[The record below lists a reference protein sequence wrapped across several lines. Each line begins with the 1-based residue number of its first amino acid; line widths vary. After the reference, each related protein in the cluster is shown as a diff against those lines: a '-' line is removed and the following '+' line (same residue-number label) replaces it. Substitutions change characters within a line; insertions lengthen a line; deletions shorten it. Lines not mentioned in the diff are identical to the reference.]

1 MHILDVEIKKQENA
15 KSAGLTWLKE
25 FDFEITIRTT
35 SERSFQMSELPLPPV
50 ENRSH
55 VLRSVDPAS
64 VHPSPINPRIMVEIT
79 ETSVAGLA
87 AEIADVGQ
95 INYAQGEI
103 GADGKTIEL
112 LNGLRRAAAC
122 KALGISLLVMVH
134 NGLTREQ
141 AIALA
146 NRDDN
151 QSLPVSFWD
160 RACAWA
166 QMVQDN
172 VLPTEAAVAKALG
185 IDKSTMSR
193 GLAFQAAPKQL
204 FRAFADVREIS
215 LSQWS
220 ELAPL
225 LENEETRERILER
238 AALLAGKGYGAVR
251 VAAELKAAAA
261 AKDKIEKVEVL
272 NRHGKPIATI
282 QPNHRGGFTISVKP
296 MVEAH
301 PTYRVE
307 YAKAIHDQFVKLIK
321 TWFDRENEGASS

>member
-1 MHILDVEIKKQENA
+1 
-15 KSAGLTWLKE
+15 
-25 FDFEITIRTT
+25 
-35 SERSFQMSELPLPPV
+35 MSELSPPLV
-50 ENRSH
+50 EKPGY
-55 VLRSVDPAS
+55 VLRSVDPAT
-64 VHPSPINPRIMVEIT
+64 VHPSPINPRALVEMT

-103 GADGKTIEL
+103 GADGKTIEI

-122 KALGISLLVMVH
+122 KALGITLLVIVH
-134 NGLTREQ
+134 NYLTREQ

-160 RACAWA
+160 RSCAWA
-166 QMVQDN
+166 QMVEDR
-172 VLPTEAAVAKALG
+172 VLPTEAAVARAVG
-185 IDKSTMSR
+185 VDKSTMSR
-193 GLAFQAAPKQL
+193 GLAFQNAPKKVL
-204 FRAFADVREIS
+204 GAFVDVREVS

-220 ELAPL
+220 DLAPL
-225 LENEETRERILER
+225 LDNEETRERILER

-272 NRHGKPIATI
+272 NRHGKPIAMI
-282 QPNHRGGFTISVKP
+282 QPNHRGGFTITVKP